1 MVTEPGVLYLPSHDC
16 HKVFTALPPTP
27 AYTPRV
33 CKRGAYILKTQSR
46 RIAAGYNE
54 ATMDK
59 QKILIIEDEADIR
72 ELLAY
77 NLQKEGFA
85 VLEADDGRLGLEM
98 ARTHAPALVLLDL
111 MLPGMDGLT
120 VCRELERDPATVP
133 IPIVMLTAKGEELD
147 RVVGLELGADDYVV
161 KPFSVR
167 ELILRIRN
175 ILKRQAQAGNGATL
189 SRHGV
194 TVNQGAHKVR
204 VNGADVDLTAT
215 EFRLLANLM
224 RHAGQVLT
232 REQLLNSVWGYQF
245 EGYARTVDTHVRRL
259 RSKLGC
265 AADMVETVRG
275 VGYRCKE

>member
-1 MVTEPGVLYLPSHDC
+1 
-16 HKVFTALPPTP
+16 
-27 AYTPRV
+27 
-33 CKRGAYILKTQSR
+33 
-46 RIAAGYNE
+46 
-54 ATMDK
+54 MDK

-72 ELLAY
+72 DLLAY

-85 VLEADDGRLGLEM
+85 TLEAGDGRVGLAM
-98 ARTHAPALVLLDL
+98 ARTHAPVLVLLDL

-120 VCRELERDPATVP
+120 VCRALERDPATAP
-133 IPIVMLTAKGEELD
+133 IPLIMLTAKGEEMD

-175 ILKRQAQAGNGATL
+175 ILKRQAQADSGASL

-194 TVNQGAHKVR
+194 TVNQSAHKAS
-204 VNGADVDLTAT
+204 VNGVEMALTAT
-215 EFRLLANLM
+215 EFRLLGNLM

-259 RSKLGC
+259 RSKLGG
-265 AADMVETVRG
+265 AAEMVETVRG
-275 VGYRCKE
+275 VGYRCKG

>member
-1 MVTEPGVLYLPSHDC
+1 MG
-16 HKVFTALPPTP
+16 
-27 AYTPRV
+27 
-33 CKRGAYILKTQSR
+33 
-46 RIAAGYNE
+46 
-54 ATMDK
+54 K

-85 VLEADDGRLGLEM
+85 VLAAGDGRLGLEM
-98 ARTHAPALVLLDL
+98 ARTHTPALVLLDL
-111 MLPGMDGLT
+111 MLPGIDGLT
-120 VCRELERDPATVP
+120 VCRELERNPATAP
-133 IPIVMLTAKGEELD
+133 IPLIMLTAKGEELD

-167 ELILRIRN
+167 ELILRIRK
-175 ILKRQAQAGNGATL
+175 ILQRQAQAGSGANL

-194 TVNQGAHKVR
+194 AVNQNAHKVS

-215 EFRLLANLM
+215 EFRLLGTLI

-259 RSKLGC
+259 RSKLGN

-275 VGYRCKE
+275 VGYRFKE

>member
-1 MVTEPGVLYLPSHDC
+1 M
-16 HKVFTALPPTP
+16 
-27 AYTPRV
+27 
-33 CKRGAYILKTQSR
+33 SR
-46 RIAAGYNE
+46 
-54 ATMDK
+54 
-59 QKILIIEDEADIR
+59 QKILLIEDEADIR

-85 VLEADDGRLGLEM
+85 TLEAGDGRLGLEM
-98 ARTHAPALVLLDL
+98 ARTHAPVLVLLDL

-120 VCRELERDPATVP
+120 VCRELERDPVTAP
-133 IPIVMLTAKGEELD
+133 IPIIMLTAKGEELD

-175 ILKRQAQAGNGATL
+175 ILKRQAQASGPFEL

-194 TVNQGAHKVR
+194 TMNQSAHTVR
-204 VNGADVDLTAT
+204 ANGTAVHLTAT
-215 EFRLLANLM
+215 EFRLLGALM

-232 REQLLNSVWGYQF
+232 REQLLNQVWGYQF
-245 EGYARTVDTHVRRL
+245 EGYARTVDTYVRRL
-259 RSKLGC
+259 RSKLGG

-275 VGYRCKE
+275 VGYRLKE

>member
-1 MVTEPGVLYLPSHDC
+1 M
-16 HKVFTALPPTP
+16 
-27 AYTPRV
+27 
-33 CKRGAYILKTQSR
+33 SR
-46 RIAAGYNE
+46 
-54 ATMDK
+54 

-85 VLEADDGRLGLEM
+85 TLEAGDGRVGLEM
-98 ARTHAPALVLLDL
+98 ARTHAPVLVLLDL

-120 VCRELERDPATVP
+120 VCRELERGPATAS
-133 IPIVMLTAKGEELD
+133 IPVIMLTAKGEELD

-175 ILKRQAQAGNGATL
+175 SLKRQAQAAGSAACL

-194 TVNQGAHKVR
+194 TVNQSAHKAS
-204 VNGADVDLTAT
+204 VNGADVTLTAT
-215 EFRLLANLM
+215 EFRLLGNLM
-224 RHAGQVLT
+224 RHAGQVFT

-259 RSKLGC
+259 RSKLGS

-275 VGYRCKE
+275 VGYRFKE

>member
-1 MVTEPGVLYLPSHDC
+1 MV
-16 HKVFTALPPTP
+16 
-27 AYTPRV
+27 R
-33 CKRGAYILKTQSR
+33 
-46 RIAAGYNE
+46 
-54 ATMDK
+54 

-85 VLEADDGRLGLEM
+85 TLEAGDGRLGLEM
-98 ARTHAPALVLLDL
+98 ARTHAPVLVLLDL

-120 VCRELERDPATVP
+120 VCRELERDPSTAP
-133 IPIVMLTAKGEELD
+133 IPIIMLTARGEELD

-175 ILKRQAQAGNGATL
+175 ILKRQAQAGSGSTL

-194 TVNQGAHKVR
+194 IVNQSAHTASVD
-204 VNGADVDLTAT
+204 GADVDLTAT
-215 EFRLLANLM
+215 EVRLLGTLM
-224 RHAGQVLT
+224 RHAGQVFT
-232 REQLLNSVWGYQF
+232 REQLLNGVWGYQF

-259 RSKLGC
+259 RSKLG
-265 AADMVETVRG
+265 AAAGMIETVRG
-275 VGYRCKE
+275 VGYRFRADERVPRS

>member
-1 MVTEPGVLYLPSHDC
+1 M
-16 HKVFTALPPTP
+16 
-27 AYTPRV
+27 
-33 CKRGAYILKTQSR
+33 SR
-46 RIAAGYNE
+46 
-54 ATMDK
+54 

-72 ELLAY
+72 DLLAY

-85 VLEADDGRLGLEM
+85 TLEAGDGRLGLEM
-98 ARTHAPALVLLDL
+98 ARTHAPVLVLLDL

-120 VCRELERDPATVP
+120 VCRALERDPSTAP
-133 IPIVMLTAKGEELD
+133 IPIIMLTAKGEELD
-147 RVVGLELGADDYVV
+147 RVVGLELGALDYVV

-175 ILKRQAQAGNGATL
+175 ILKRQAQANSGPCL

-194 TVNQGAHKVR
+194 TMNQSAHKVS

-215 EFRLLANLM
+215 EFRLLGNLM

-259 RSKLGC
+259 RSKLGS
-265 AADMVETVRG
+265 AADMIETVRG
-275 VGYRCKE
+275 VGYRCKD